1 MLFTLKE
8 VTRLIG
14 CSPLEI
20 LIHVVS
26 LLVFS
31 ILSTLK
37 VDGGFNSDLSWSVC
51 FIPLFAADALNAYF
65 TLIIFVRFY
74 AIKEVKQ
81 AGAGY
86 LDIGRG
92 VGQLERR
99 GRPLQF

>member
-26 LLVFS
+26 FLVFS
-31 ILSTLK
+31 ILATLK
-37 VDGGFNSDLSWSVC
+37 VDGGYSGLSWSVC
-51 FIPLFAADALNAYF
+51 FIPLFVADALNAYF

-74 AIKEVKQ
+74 AIKDVKA
-81 AGAGY
+81 AGEDHSILIA
-86 LDIGRG
+86 LR
-92 VGQLERR
+92 
-99 GRPLQF
+99 